1 MIRLVP
7 ASLLLASLLLF
18 VTACGPTGT
27 WSRHGAAADSRVYM
41 APAPQ
46 AIAKSIDWWVIR
58 EYGAP
63 PAEINIAMVDALQP
77 AAAKV
82 LELVPNAQIVAM
94 DSASAIRV
102 EALRLSRNKA
112 SVDLSAP
119 RAGLPRQLVTVD
131 MHRYNGPPWRVT
143 GANWWR
149 FNEKQLREVHEQL
162 QVPAAAEDS
171 SDETGEASTETA
183 TAEADDA
190 TDGDS

>member
-27 WSRHGAAADSRVYM
+27 WSRHGAATDAPVYM

-46 AIAKSIDWWVIR
+46 AIAKSIDWWIIR

-63 PAEINIAMVDALQP
+63 PAEINIAVVDALQP

-94 DSASAIRV
+94 DSADAIRV

-119 RAGLPRQLVTVD
+119 RAGLPRQLVTID
-131 MHRYNGPPWRVT
+131 LHRYNGPPWRVT

-162 QVPAAAEDS
+162 QVPAA
-171 SDETGEASTETA
+171 SDPASEALGESA

>member
-1 MIRLVP
+1 MIRLAH

-46 AIAKSIDWWVIR
+46 AIAKSIDWWIIR

-63 PAEINIAMVDALQP
+63 PAVINIAMVDSLQP

-82 LELVPNAQIVAM
+82 LELVPNTRIVAM
-94 DSASAIRV
+94 DSADAIRV

-119 RAGLPRQLVTVD
+119 RAGLPRQLVTIE

-162 QVPAAAEDS
+162 PVPAAVETPAEDPAE
-171 SDETGEASTETA
+171 ETGETA

>member
-7 ASLLLASLLLF
+7 TSLLLASLLLF

-27 WSRHGAAADSRVYM
+27 WSRHGAATDAPVYM

-46 AIAKSIDWWVIR
+46 AIAKSLDWWIIR

-82 LELVPNAQIVAM
+82 LELVPNTQIVAM
-94 DSASAIRV
+94 DSADAIRV

-119 RAGLPRQLVTVD
+119 RAGLPRQLVTID
-131 MHRYNGPPWRVT
+131 LHRYNGPPWRVT

-162 QVPAAAEDS
+162 QIPAAPEEPV
-171 SDETGEASTETA
+171 DETGDVSTEASTA
-183 TAEADDA
+183 DADDA